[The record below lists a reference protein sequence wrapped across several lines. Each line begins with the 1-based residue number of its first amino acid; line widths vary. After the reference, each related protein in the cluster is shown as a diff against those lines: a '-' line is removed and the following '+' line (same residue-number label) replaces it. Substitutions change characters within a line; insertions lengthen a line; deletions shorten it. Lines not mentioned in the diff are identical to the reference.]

1 MQPGFVLRERGEP
14 RHTETVVV
22 RTASVLTD
30 LREQEARQDVPC
42 GATREEREP
51 RQHVA
56 PSLGGA
62 FAGKTTERASG
73 RVVWI
78 DLAGSGL
85 QRGSPRVRRWPWGE
99 LGVGSVDSVCE
110 NLVRRWPGARA
121 AGRFFAHPRRAHR
134 ECLLSLGSAGGR
146 CSGIEDTEGEEVRSP
161 RRGARPGPPHLLGL
175 RECVCPPA
183 PSRNRHA

>member
-1 MQPGFVLRERGEP
+1 MQPRFVLRECGEP

-42 GATREEREP
+42 GATREERGP

-85 QRGSPRVRRWPWGE
+85 QRGSPRVRRWPRGE
-99 LGVGSVDSVCE
+99 LGGGE
-110 NLVRRWPGARA
+110 RR
-121 AGRFFAHPRRAHR
+121 
-134 ECLLSLGSAGGR
+134 LG
-146 CSGIEDTEGEEVRSP
+146 V
-161 RRGARPGPPHLLGL
+161 
-175 RECVCPPA
+175 
-183 PSRNRHA
+183 